1 MRPLVL
7 AALSLSLLLSCQYPW
22 SPAERACADHAQL
35 ALPIDLQVFASK
47 GTLRPF
53 GIHGGANPE
62 GHPGLDFI
70 LNSSDA
76 AGDPEVLASFSAT
89 VLSVTPETDYPGSSC
104 LVMDSACVEVN
115 LCHVHLEAGIKAGS
129 HIIRGQKLGTIG
141 RKISGD
147 QFNLHFGTYSGPE
160 ADLTCPEAFLDTA
173 ITRCVL
179 GLSVGDSLPKNCG
192 TPQNMSTM
200 LGRSVFPETSAR
212 DMLVQC
218 ADSSTQLFHLPAET
232 RFCASRLS
240 AEDRSRMNACLGSA
254 CAGIW

>member
-7 AALSLSLLLSCQYPW
+7 AALATCLLLACQYPW
-22 SPAERACADHAQL
+22 SPAERSCADHAQL

-70 LNSSDA
+70 LNATDA
-76 AGDPEVLASFSAT
+76 ACDPEVLASFSAT
-89 VLSVTPETDYPGSSC
+89 VLSITPETEYPGSSC

-115 LCHVHLEAGIKAGS
+115 LCHVRLDASIKVGS
-129 HIIRGQKLGTIG
+129 HVIRGQKLGTVG
-141 RKISGD
+141 PKITGG
-147 QFNLHFGTYSGPE
+147 QYNLHFGTYSGPE
-160 ADLTCPEAFLDTA
+160 ADLTCPDAYLDTE
-173 ITRCVL
+173 TVHCVL
-179 GLSVGDSLPKNCG
+179 GLSVGDSVPKNCSA
-192 TPQNMSTM
+192 PQNTPTM

-212 DMLVQC
+212 DMLVKC

-232 RFCASRLS
+232 GFCASRLS